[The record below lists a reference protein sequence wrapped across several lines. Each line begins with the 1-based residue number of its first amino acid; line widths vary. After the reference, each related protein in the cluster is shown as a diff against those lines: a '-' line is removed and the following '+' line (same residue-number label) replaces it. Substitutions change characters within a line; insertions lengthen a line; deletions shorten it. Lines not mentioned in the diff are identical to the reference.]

1 MLGASTFLY
10 NNQAILFSF
19 SYVPRLLPINFMC
32 TFSWL
37 AGRKGNRVMVDLIA
51 AGMAPIVALFLI
63 LGINYLYRKFQ
74 ASVPAETLVEY
85 GSFVNIGGQEIHV
98 WEEGAGKPV
107 VMIHGFTGTTY
118 DWRNNIKELSR
129 RYAVFAL
136 DLPGFGYSA
145 KPLDF
150 EYSPEGFADF
160 IVSYMDARG
169 IGNAVLVGHSM
180 GGLIA
185 VATCLK
191 HPERVSR
198 LILVDP
204 GGYGNPRFLPFRM
217 MRLPIVG
224 ELLMSLNYR
233 FVVEQSL
240 KGVFYDSSLI
250 TPDVVD
256 SYYNVY
262 HTENARKTPPIV
274 IRNLTKEP
282 HLSAAVLTHV
292 RCPALVIWGAN
303 DEVIPPSNAHYFE
316 RDLSDVKLMMVP
328 EAGHLPHV
336 EKADKVNQAMIEF
349 ISAGP

>member
-1 MLGASTFLY
+1 
-10 NNQAILFSF
+10 
-19 SYVPRLLPINFMC
+19 
-32 TFSWL
+32 
-37 AGRKGNRVMVDLIA
+37 
-51 AGMAPIVALFLI
+51 
-63 LGINYLYRKFQ
+63 
-74 ASVPAETLVEY
+74 
-85 GSFVNIGGQEIHV
+85 
-98 WEEGAGKPV
+98 
-107 VMIHGFTGTTY
+107 
-118 DWRNNIKELSR
+118 
-129 RYAVFAL
+129 
-136 DLPGFGYSA
+136 
-145 KPLDF
+145 
-150 EYSPEGFADF
+150 
-160 IVSYMDARG
+160 MDARS
-169 IGNAVLVGHSM
+169 IGDAVLVGHSM

-204 GGYGNPRFLPFRM
+204 GGYGSPRFLPFRM

-262 HTENARKTPPIV
+262 RTENARKTPLIV

-282 HLSAAVLTHV
+282 PLSAAVLTHV
-292 RCPALVIWGAN
+292 RCPVLVIWGAN
-303 DEVIPPSNAHYFE
+303 DEVIPPSNAYYFE
-316 RDLSDVKLMMVP
+316 QDLSDVKLMMVP